1 MGLFKK
7 HTGIPAAA
15 NPNPARYKIARTH
28 VAGQHAV
35 IEAHYTG
42 CTNYEGR
49 KIIVLRSGQPI
60 DWDQVIQA
68 RQTLDPHFDR
78 GSDVFARFEPTGEG
92 WAAAVRLVAM
102 IEFQAGRGGACPTC
116 GV

>member
-1 MGLFKK
+1 MMGLFKK

-15 NPNPARYKIARTH
+15 NPDPARYKILRTH
-28 VAGQHAV
+28 VVGRHAV

-49 KIIVLRSGQPI
+49 KILVLRSDQPI
-60 DWDQVIQA
+60 DWAQS
-68 RQTLDPHFDR
+68 RRTLDPHFDR
-78 GSDVFARFEPTGEG
+78 GSDVFARFEPTADG